1 MLLSYMKMKSQSRY
15 FHFRQDDFQLCTY
28 GLFDGFSG
36 SHVSDFAMKR
46 LPAELL
52 LGQLSHNSSDD
63 AVKDVLHQAFVNV
76 DREYIES
83 TMEAIKARIV
93 LREDL
98 RQSSEDRDRKL
109 RELDLQV
116 KRE

>member
-1 MLLSYMKMKSQSRY
+1 
-15 FHFRQDDFQLCTY
+15 
-28 GLFDGFSG
+28 
-36 SHVSDFAMKR
+36 MKR

-63 AVKDVLHQAFVNV
+63 AVRDVLRQAFVNV

-83 TMEAIKARIV
+83 TMEAITGRIV
-93 LREDL
+93 LRENHPSD
-98 RQSSEDRDRKL
+98 DRDRKL

-116 KRE
+116 NHFLARVGIAETE

>member
-1 MLLSYMKMKSQSRY
+1 
-15 FHFRQDDFQLCTY
+15 
-28 GLFDGFSG
+28 
-36 SHVSDFAMKR
+36 MKR

-116 KRE
+116 IIKRESNSYWPPCIHFRRQ

>member
-1 MLLSYMKMKSQSRY
+1 
-15 FHFRQDDFQLCTY
+15 
-28 GLFDGFSG
+28 
-36 SHVSDFAMKR
+36 MKR

-63 AVKDVLHQAFVNV
+63 AVRDVLRQAFVNV

-116 KRE
+116 ERGASFINYNYNHVLPLKN

>member
-1 MLLSYMKMKSQSRY
+1 
-15 FHFRQDDFQLCTY
+15 
-28 GLFDGFSG
+28 
-36 SHVSDFAMKR
+36 MKR

-63 AVKDVLHQAFVNV
+63 AVRDVLRQAFVNV

-116 KRE
+116 KRESKHATLATCFANLTQLWCNPINSEVRTRVVILISLATLP

>member
-1 MLLSYMKMKSQSRY
+1 
-15 FHFRQDDFQLCTY
+15 
-28 GLFDGFSG
+28 
-36 SHVSDFAMKR
+36 MKR

-63 AVKDVLHQAFVNV
+63 AVRDVLRQAFVNV

-98 RQSSEDRDRKL
+98 RESSGDRDRKL

-116 KRE
+116 KSESQSMRNLQSYPISPQS

>member
-1 MLLSYMKMKSQSRY
+1 
-15 FHFRQDDFQLCTY
+15 
-28 GLFDGFSG
+28 
-36 SHVSDFAMKR
+36 MKR

-63 AVKDVLHQAFVNV
+63 AVRDVLRQAFVNV

-93 LREDL
+93 LREDH
-98 RQSSEDRDRKL
+98 REASEDRDRKL

-116 KRE
+116 KRESEHFRMRLVACSTRVIYGPLRQSRVTELANLTKVTK

>member
-1 MLLSYMKMKSQSRY
+1 
-15 FHFRQDDFQLCTY
+15 
-28 GLFDGFSG
+28 
-36 SHVSDFAMKR
+36 MKR

-83 TMEAIKARIV
+83 TMETIKARIV

-116 KRE
+116 AKRRSNSYWPPCTHFKRQ